1 MFDAVKGQAFVDSYG
16 RASTANDPVAIP
28 SHYAEPFTSFTLG
41 HIGGFANQAEARA
54 RMVPWMKRF
63 QEYGLGAMHL
73 ADSELVPVS
82 DNFCLCHLTFE
93 IRPTDG
99 KPPFR
104 FTNVY
109 GLRQDEKG
117 QRFEFAVSDNEVSE
131 LVARYPAFMEGQG

>member
-1 MFDAVKGQAFVDSYG
+1 MLDLAKAQAFVDSYG
-16 RASTANDPVAIP
+16 RASTANDPAAIP

-54 RMVPWMKRF
+54 RMVPWMTRF

-73 ADSELVPVS
+73 ADSKLVPVS

-99 KPPFR
+99 KASFR

-109 GLRQDEKG
+109 GLRQDDKG